1 MNKAEIETAVLKIL
15 KERFLVKDHY
25 LQNKDSELI
34 KDIDLDSLDI
44 LEAILIFEQ
53 DFHLSI
59 PDDEAESIKTINDLI
74 NYIDKQLNS

>member
-15 KERFLVKDHY
+15 KDRFHVDDFY
-25 LQNKDSELI
+25 LKNKDSELI
-34 KDIDLDSLDI
+34 KDADLDSLDI

-59 PDDEAESIKTINDLI
+59 DDNEAESIKTINDLI
-74 NYIDKQLNS
+74 NYIDKKLNS